1 MRDEWKRRV
10 VEFAGSEMFDRL
22 FREGMS
28 LVEEAATYL
37 DGPGRTDSRKLN
49 RELALVY
56 AAESMEVTTRLM
68 QAASWLVVQRAVREK
83 DMGVEEAGDEKYRI
97 AKPGEPH
104 PCDRAV
110 MPAPLMSLVDRS
122 RALYERVWRFDAT
135 LYSES
140 AQPAGQ
146 SGDAPD
152 RPAAR
157 SRRRRR
163 VRSAGGV
170 AEVAGREFA
179 KAKGPRERAF
189 VFGGWSSP
197 ALRLRYGRSTLGLI
211 HWIDPFGRRAAPSEP
226 RLTPS

>member
-1 MRDEWKRRV
+1 MRDAIHSADPARDDWKARV

-22 FREGMS
+22 FREGMA
-28 LVEEAATYL
+28 LVEEAASYL

-68 QAASWLVVQRAVREK
+68 QSASWLVVQRAVREK
-83 DMGVEEAGDEKYRI
+83 DMKPEEAGDEKYRI

-122 RALYERVWRFDAT
+122 RALYERVWRFDTT

-140 AQPAGQ
+140 PHPKENPVMRQI
-146 SGDAPD
+146 D
-152 RPAAR
+152 
-157 SRRRRR
+157 
-163 VRSAGGV
+163 
-170 AEVAGREFA
+170 
-179 KAKGPRERAF
+179 
-189 VFGGWSSP
+189 
-197 ALRLRYGRSTLGLI
+197 RLRAAAEGGAF
-211 HWIDPFGRRAAPSEP
+211 DPLAVWRK
-226 RLTPS
+226 

>member
-1 MRDEWKRRV
+1 MRDAIHSADPAQDDWKRRV

-22 FREGMS
+22 FREGMA
-28 LVEEAATYL
+28 LVEEAASYL

-83 DMGVEEAGDEKYRI
+83 DMKAEEAGDEKYRI

-140 AQPAGQ
+140 PQPAENPVMRQ
-146 SGDAPD
+146 ID
-152 RPAAR
+152 
-157 SRRRRR
+157 
-163 VRSAGGV
+163 
-170 AEVAGREFA
+170 
-179 KAKGPRERAF
+179 
-189 VFGGWSSP
+189 
-197 ALRLRYGRSTLGLI
+197 RLRAAAEGGAF
-211 HWIDPFGRRAAPSEP
+211 DPLAVWRK
-226 RLTPS
+226 